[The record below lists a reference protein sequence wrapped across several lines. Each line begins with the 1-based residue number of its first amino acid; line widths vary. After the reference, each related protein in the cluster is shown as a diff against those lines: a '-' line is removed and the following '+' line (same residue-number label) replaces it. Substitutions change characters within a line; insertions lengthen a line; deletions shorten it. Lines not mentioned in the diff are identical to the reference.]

1 MGQSASGGGLLAQKV
16 QEKLKGSVALL
27 PDHHAL
33 ASTYKCTKGEL
44 NPLARLRWR
53 PVALLALRAL
63 LMVNSSENI
72 LTLHKTILWG
82 KLPLQVCGCK

>member
-33 ASTYKCTKGEL
+33 ASTYKCT
-44 NPLARLRWR
+44 LARLRWR

>member
-27 PDHHAL
+27 PDHHA
-33 ASTYKCTKGEL
+33 
-44 NPLARLRWR
+44 LARLRWR